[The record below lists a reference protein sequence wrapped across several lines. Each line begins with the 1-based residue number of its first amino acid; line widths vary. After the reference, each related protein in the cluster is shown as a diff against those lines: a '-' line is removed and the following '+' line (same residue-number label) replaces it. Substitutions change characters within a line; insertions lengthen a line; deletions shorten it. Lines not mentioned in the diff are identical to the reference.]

1 MRKRISHDKIS
12 VKMIL
17 FIIIMIRCSLTAT
30 KAESCSPTAASEES
44 CAIKVLNLEMNLPQ
58 IKMQACLG
66 FKINLQRRY
75 SFSLFQ
81 TWKQNLKNWY
91 ELCFPFLA
99 EEFDNIILLYEIM
112 QIKWRQMRGSSY
124 LSDMPL
130 MLMRRLSTN

>member
-66 FKINLQRRY
+66 FKTNSSEKISIFFYPNPDTKSKKNDMDY
-75 SFSLFQ
+75 VSL
-81 TWKQNLKNWY
+81 
-91 ELCFPFLA
+91 FLA
-99 EEFDNIILLYEIM
+99 EEFDNITLLYEFM
-112 QIKWRQMRGSSY
+112 QIK
-124 LSDMPL
+124 
-130 MLMRRLSTN
+130 